1 MTFGNVEAEG
11 NGGGEHQSL
20 TARLR
25 NKSAAQKMIHTETD
39 EVVAE
44 DSNAARPKQADGGGR
59 VAQDQDSDHGDEE
72 ADTVGEIP
80 GTGKLGQSHG
90 R

>member
-1 MTFGNVEAEG
+1 MTFGNVEAAG

-25 NKSAAQKMIHTETD
+25 NKSA
-39 EVVAE
+39 VAE